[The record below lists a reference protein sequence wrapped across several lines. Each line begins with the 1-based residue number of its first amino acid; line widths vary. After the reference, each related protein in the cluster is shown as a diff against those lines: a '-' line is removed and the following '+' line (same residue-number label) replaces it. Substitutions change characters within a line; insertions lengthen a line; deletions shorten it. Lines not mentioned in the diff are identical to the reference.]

1 MFLKFSGSIL
11 TIENHL
17 QDLDS
22 FSNRR
27 TKCVDCE
34 DGRNKD
40 FWFSEKILQTG
51 SQVVEILLPFIYY
64 KILVRWFNFC
74 MLKIINNTYFF
85 TLLSKYN

>member
-27 TKCVDCE
+27 TECVDCE
-34 DGRNKD
+34 DSQNKD
-40 FWFSEKILQTG
+40 FWFSEKILQTI
-51 SQVVEILLPFIYY
+51 SRVV
-64 KILVRWFNFC
+64 
-74 MLKIINNTYFF
+74 
-85 TLLSKYN
+85 